1 MDKKITKQEK
11 IELEILAIQLWWEKF
26 GKSGLSEEKHRLY
39 MCEKLNILQE
49 ELNNLQKSALNK
61 PSWV

>member
-11 IELEILAIQLWWEKF
+11 IELEILAIQLWWEKCYDA
-26 GKSGLSEEKHRLY
+26 EEKHRLY
-39 MCEKLNILQE
+39 MSEKLNTLQE